1 MPMFDVVVNNV
12 SKRYRIRSAKT
23 ENFRKESALSRLFSR
38 REHVWALKNVSF
50 RVEKGEAVGIVGQN
64 GAGKSTVL
72 KLLSSITAPT
82 AGEIAIRGRLS
93 ALVEVSSGFHPELTG
108 RENIFLSGSI
118 LGMTRGEIARKVES
132 IIEFSG
138 VRRYIDAPVKQ
149 YSSGMY
155 VRLGFA
161 IAAHLEPDI
170 LILDEVLA
178 VGDAAFQARCLERIA
193 FLRDSGKTI
202 LFTSHDLA
210 ALERLCHR
218 AVLLHRGELLMS
230 GSPREVI
237 DEYLKL
243 TFEPGSAV
251 SAANFASPAVAE
263 FLSLEFLNPDGGPI
277 RTGAPMSANIVYRAN
292 APVEDTTICISFFW
306 PSGWLCAQLTTTSKL
321 SSLSLRPGNTS
332 VEFFCPTLALQPGTY
347 TVDVSI
353 ERDGELIDRRTRC
366 AMLRVDPGT
375 PALGDVYLD
384 HSVQILTTCD
394 SESKLTSQVESD
406 SSLEEKLR

>member
-1 MPMFDVVVNNV
+1 MASFDVVVNNV

-23 ENFRKESALSRLFSR
+23 ENRTNRSTFATVFSR
-38 REHVWALKNVSF
+38 REHIWALNNVSF
-50 RVEKGEAVGIVGQN
+50 RVERGEAVGIVGQN

-82 AGEIAIRGRLS
+82 KGEIAIRGRLS

-118 LGMTRGEIARKVES
+118 LGMTRSEIARKVES

-155 VRLGFA
+155 VRLGFS

-193 FLRDSGKTI
+193 SLRDSGKTI

-218 AVLLHRGELLMS
+218 ALLLHRGELLLS
-230 GSPREVI
+230 ASPRKVI
-237 DEYLKL
+237 DEYLDL
-243 TFEPGSAV
+243 TFAPGGT
-251 SAANFASPAVAE
+251 ASSQVFESPQIAE
-263 FLSLEFLNPDGGPI
+263 FVSLEFLNPEGGSI
-277 RTGAPMSANIVYRAN
+277 RTGAPMSTQIVYRVNDFVEN
-292 APVEDTTICISFFW
+292 ATICISLYW
-306 PSGWLCAQLTTTSKL
+306 PSGWLCAQLTTASKL
-321 SSLSLRPGNTS
+321 GALTLRPGEIS
-332 VEFFCPTLALQPGTY
+332 VEFLCPILALQRGSY

-353 ERDGELIDRRTRC
+353 ERDGELIDRRSRC
-366 AMLRVDPGT
+366 AMLRVDPGA
-375 PALGDVYLD
+375 PALGDLYLD
-384 HSVQILTTCD
+384 HSVRVLTTCN
-394 SESKLTSQVESD
+394 SAVQ
-406 SSLEEKLR
+406 RQR

>member
-1 MPMFDVVVNNV
+1 MAILDIVVSNV
-12 SKRYRIRSAKT
+12 SKRYRIRSAT
-23 ENFRKESALSRLFSR
+23 PENCRNGGTFTGLFSK
-38 REHVWALKNVSF
+38 REHIWALNNISF
-50 RVEKGEAVGIVGQN
+50 SVERGEALGIVGQN

-82 AGEIAIRGRLS
+82 RGEIAIRGRLS

-132 IIEFSG
+132 IIDFSG

-155 VRLGFA
+155 VRLGFS

-193 FLRDSGKTI
+193 SLRDSGKTI

-218 AVLLHRGELLMS
+218 ALLLHRGELLLS
-230 GSPREVI
+230 ASPRKVI
-237 DEYLKL
+237 DEYLDL
-243 TFEPGSAV
+243 TFTPGSA
-251 SAANFASPAVAE
+251 APSPHFESSQLAE
-263 FLSLEFLNPDGGPI
+263 FVSLKFVNPEGGSI
-277 RTGAPMSANIVYRAN
+277 RTGAPMSSQIMYRVSDFIEN
-292 APVEDTTICISFFW
+292 ATICVSLYW
-306 PSGWLCAQLTTTSKL
+306 PSGWLCAQLTTASKL
-321 SSLSLRPGNTS
+321 PALTLRPGEAAI
-332 VEFFCPTLALQPGTY
+332 EFFCPTLALQRGSY

-353 ERDGELIDRRTRC
+353 ERDGELIDRRSRC
-366 AMLRVDPGT
+366 AMLRVDPGV
-375 PALGDVYLD
+375 PALGDLYLD
-384 HSVQILTTCD
+384 HSVRVLTTCN
-394 SESKLTSQVESD
+394 SGVQSQPTQ
-406 SSLEEKLR
+406 

>member
-1 MPMFDVVVNNV
+1 MARFDVVVNNV

-23 ENFRKESALSRLFSR
+23 ENRSKGSALSKLFAR
-38 REHVWALKNVSF
+38 REHVWALKNISF
-50 RVEKGEAVGIVGQN
+50 QVEKGEALGIVGQN
-64 GAGKSTVL
+64 GAGKSTIL

-82 AGEIAIRGRLS
+82 KGEIAIHGRLS

-118 LGMTRGEIARKVES
+118 LGMTRGEIARKVER

-155 VRLGFA
+155 VRLGFS

-178 VGDAAFQARCLERIA
+178 VGDAAFQARCLDRIA
-193 FLRDSGKTI
+193 HLRDSGKTI

-218 AVLLHRGELLMS
+218 ALLLHRGELLLS
-230 GSPREVI
+230 ASPKEVI
-237 DEYLKL
+237 DAYLRL
-243 TFEPGSAV
+243 TLTPSAEVSSDFE
-251 SAANFASPAVAE
+251 SPKIAE
-263 FLSLEFLNPDGGPI
+263 FIALEFLNPDGGVI

-292 APVEDTTICISFFW
+292 SPIENATVSISLYW
-306 PSGWLCAQLTTTSKL
+306 PSGWLCAQLTTSSKL
-321 SSLSLRPGNTS
+321 PNLTLQQGTTS
-332 VEFFCPTLALQPGTY
+332 IEFFCPILALQRGSY
-347 TVDVSI
+347 TVDVSV
-353 ERDGELIDRRTRC
+353 ERDGELIDRRSQC
-366 AMLRVDPGT
+366 AMLRVDPGP
-375 PALGDVYLD
+375 PALGDLYLD
-384 HSVQILTTCD
+384 HSVRILTTCN
-394 SESKLTSQVESD
+394 SELQQ
-406 SSLEEKLR
+406 R